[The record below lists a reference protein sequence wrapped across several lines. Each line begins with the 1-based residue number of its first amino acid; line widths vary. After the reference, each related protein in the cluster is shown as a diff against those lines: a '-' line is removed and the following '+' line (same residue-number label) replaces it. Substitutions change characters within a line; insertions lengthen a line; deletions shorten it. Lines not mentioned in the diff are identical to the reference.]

1 MRSFIKFFFAAL
13 LAIFAFCFILFIIV
27 AGISSMAGDEQ
38 FVVEDSSILHLTFE
52 NPIVDRHNEDG
63 LQFDLNTFQPMKK
76 DGLNNILKQIA
87 KAKMDDRIEGIFL
100 DMTGASAGL
109 ATLQEIRDA
118 LEDFKTSGKW
128 IAAYSDG
135 FSQSGYYLAST
146 ANEIYMQPEGM
157 LDFRGLSSD
166 ITFVKGLLEKIG
178 VEVQVI
184 RPTNNKFK
192 SAVEPFILDSM
203 SVANEEQLTRI
214 LQSIW
219 DHMADDISTSR
230 GLTRDQLEDA
240 VENLKSRNAESATEA
255 GLITDGKYRDEM
267 MGLLMDKVQAEE
279 EDDLTF
285 VSLGQYSRSKVKDF
299 VDLEK
304 KRAKESV
311 AVIYANGGID
321 VGKSDDESI
330 GSDDLATL
338 ISDARKDS
346 SIKAI
351 VLRVNSPGGSALAS
365 DVIWREMTLAKESK
379 PVIVSM
385 GNVAASGGYYISCS
399 ADKIFASETTITG
412 SIGVFGM
419 IPNTEELNED
429 ILGINHDGVKTHE
442 FSDIMDINRP
452 LRNSER
458 ALWQEAVDNIYD
470 DFTGKVADGRSV
482 EQEYVNS
489 IGQGRVWSGVDA
501 LDNKLIDA
509 FGGLDEAIA
518 EAVNM
523 ASLEEYRIIN
533 YPEQKPPLEQIMEDL
548 TGQTKIDAIKE
559 LTGGETALYMKIK
572 EYQRIMSMTG
582 VQARMPF
589 ILEFN

>member
-1 MRSFIKFFFAAL
+1 MKAFLKYFLAAL
-13 LAIFAFCFILFIIV
+13 LAIFAFCFFLVIII
-27 AGISSMAGDEQ
+27 AGMSSMSGDEE
-38 FVVEDSSILHLTFE
+38 VKVDESSILHLTFE
-52 NPIVDRHNEDG
+52 NPIVDRQNDNQIQIDFNT
-63 LQFDLNTFQPMKK
+63 LQPIKK
-76 DGLNNILKQIA
+76 DGLNNILKQIS

-100 DMTGASAGL
+100 DISGASAGL
-109 ATLQEIRDA
+109 ASLQEIRDA

-128 IAAYSDG
+128 IASYSDG
-135 FSQSGYYLAST
+135 YTQSGYFLASA
-146 ANEIYMQPEGM
+146 ANEVYMQPEGM
-157 LDFRGLSSD
+157 LDFRGLSAD
-166 ITFVKGLLEKIG
+166 VMFMKGFLDKIG

-184 RPTNNKFK
+184 RPSNNKFK

-203 SVANEEQLTRI
+203 SAANEEQLTKI

-219 DHMADDISTSR
+219 DHMAVDISASR
-230 GLTRDQLEDA
+230 SLTREQLEDA
-240 VENLKSRNAESATEA
+240 VENLKSRNARSAKEA
-255 GLITDGKYRDEM
+255 GLITDSKYRDEM
-267 MGLLMDKVQAEE
+267 MDLLMSKVEAEDE
-279 EDDLTF
+279 EDLSL
-285 VSLGQYSRSKVKDF
+285 VSLGKYSKSKVSDF
-299 VDLEK
+299 VDHEK
-304 KRAKESV
+304 KRADNTV

-321 VGKSDDESI
+321 VGNSDEESI
-330 GSDDLATL
+330 GSDDLAAL

-365 DVIWREMTLAKESK
+365 DVIWREMSLAKESK

-385 GNVAASGGYYISCS
+385 GDVAASGGYYISCN

-429 ILGINHDGVKTHE
+429 ILGLHHDGVKTHK
-442 FSDIMDINRP
+442 FSDIMSINRP
-452 LRNSER
+452 LRSSER
-458 ALWQEAVDNIYD
+458 ELWQEAVDNIYD

-509 FGGLDEAIA
+509 HGGLNEAIA
-518 EAVNM
+518 EAAKM
-523 ASLEEYRIIN
+523 AEVTDYRIIN
-533 YPEQKPPLEQIMEDL
+533 YPELKDPIQQILEDITGQGQANALEQL
-548 TGQTKIDAIKE
+548 TGDDTE
-559 LTGGETALYMKIK
+559 LYLKIK
-572 EYQRIMSMTG
+572 EYRRIMSMTG

-589 ILEFN
+589 MLEFN